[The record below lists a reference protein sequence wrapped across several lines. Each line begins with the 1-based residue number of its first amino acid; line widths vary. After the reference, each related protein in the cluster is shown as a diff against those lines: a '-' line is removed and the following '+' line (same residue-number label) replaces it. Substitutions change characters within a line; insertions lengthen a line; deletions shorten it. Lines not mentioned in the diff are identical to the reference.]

1 MHLHLGGLLL
11 CSHHLVSCHAR
22 KGSWKHKLLGR
33 KGEAPK
39 PSWAVMCDEELLSTL
54 AQVQLSPCV
63 GSAQGCLAKDHRS
76 PFTQGSRDQ
85 HDGHCT
91 SSWDTNMG
99 STVLPYLYATV
110 LHKFRHS
117 KFQSQ
122 RKHVDFRAT
131 TQPFKQKRIFNS
143 EL

>member
-1 MHLHLGGLLL
+1 MHLHLVGLQLG
-11 CSHHLVSCHAR
+11 SHHPISCHAR

-33 KGEAPK
+33 KREVSR
-39 PSWAVMCDEELLSTL
+39 PSCATMYDQELLSTS
-54 AQVQLSPCV
+54 AQVQLSPPV
-63 GSAQGCLAKDHRS
+63 GSAQGCLVKDRRS

-85 HDGHCT
+85 HGGRCT
-91 SSWDTNMG
+91 SSWDTHMG
-99 STVLPYLYATV
+99 STVLPYLYATA
-110 LHKFRHS
+110 LHNFRHS

-122 RKHVDFRAT
+122 RKLVDFRAT